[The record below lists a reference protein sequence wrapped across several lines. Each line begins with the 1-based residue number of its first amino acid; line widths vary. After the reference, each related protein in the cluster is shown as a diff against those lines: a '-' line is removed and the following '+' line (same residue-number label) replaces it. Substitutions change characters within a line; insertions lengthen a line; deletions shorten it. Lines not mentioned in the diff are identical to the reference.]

1 MARVFIGIGS
11 NIDKEKNIASS
22 VATLRAQFGPLD
34 ISNVY
39 ETPAFGFEGD
49 DFHNLV
55 VGFDTDQSPQEIS
68 QTLKRIESEHH
79 RTHGKESFVSRT
91 LDLDQLLYDDLV
103 LKVDGVSLP
112 HPDVLRYNFM
122 LRPLAELA
130 GDVQH
135 PQEQCTIAELWAAHA
150 SDQEMKKVE
159 YEF

>member
-11 NIDKEKNIASS
+11 NIDKEKNIVSS
-22 VATLRAQFGPLD
+22 VTSLRAHFGHLD
-34 ISNVY
+34 ISTVY
-39 ETPAFGFEGD
+39 QTPAFGFNGD

-55 VGFDTDQSPQEIS
+55 VGFDTSQSPLEIS
-68 QTLKRIESEHH
+68 QTLKQIEADHH

-103 LKVDGVSLP
+103 LQMDGVSLP

-122 LRPLAELA
+122 LGPLAELA

-135 PQEQCTIAELWAAHA
+135 PQEKCTIAELWEAHH
-150 SDQEMKKVE
+150 SKQEMKKVE

>member
-22 VATLRAQFGPLD
+22 VAALRAHFGHLD
-34 ISNVY
+34 ISSVY

-55 VGFDTDQSPQEIS
+55 VGFDTNQSPLEIS
-68 QTLKRIESEHH
+68 QALKRIEADHH

-103 LKVDGVSLP
+103 LQMDGVNLP

-122 LRPLAELA
+122 LGPLAELA
-130 GDVQH
+130 GDVRH
-135 PQEQCTIAELWAAHA
+135 PQEKCTIAELWEVHR
-150 SDQEMKKVE
+150 SKHGMKKVE

>member
-11 NIDKEKNIASS
+11 NIDKEKNIVSS
-22 VATLRAQFGPLD
+22 VATLRAHFGPLD
-34 ISNVY
+34 ISTVY
-39 ETPAFGFEGD
+39 ETPAFGFDGD

-55 VGFDTDQSPQEIS
+55 VGFHTNQSPQEIS
-68 QTLKRIESEHH
+68 QTLKRIELEHH

-91 LDLDQLLYDDLV
+91 LDLDQLLYDDLI
-103 LKVDGVSLP
+103 LQMDGVSLP
-112 HPDVLRYNFM
+112 HPDVLSYNFM

-135 PQEQCTIAELWAAHA
+135 PQEKCTIAELWEAHP

>member
-11 NIDKEKNIASS
+11 NIDKEKNIVSS
-22 VATLRAQFGPLD
+22 VAALCAHFGRLE

-55 VGFDTDQSPQEIS
+55 VGFDTDKSPLEIC
-68 QTLKRIESEHH
+68 QTLKQIEVDHH
-79 RTHGKESFVSRT
+79 RTHGKESFESRT
-91 LDLDQLLYDDLV
+91 LDLDQLLYGDIILQI
-103 LKVDGVSLP
+103 DGVKLP
-112 HPDVLRYNFM
+112 HPDVLRYNFI

-135 PQEQCTIAELWAAHA
+135 PQEKCTIAELWEAHL
-150 SDQEMKKVE
+150 SNCEMKKVE